1 MADVAI
7 RTEGLTRTFGAQVAL
22 ADVSIEVPR
31 GEVLALLGPNGAGKT
46 TTVRLLNAV
55 LDPDAGTMRVLGIDP
70 VAAPDELRRHT
81 GVLTEHA
88 GLDDRLTATENLLAV
103 ARIRGMA
110 IEPARRR
117 IGELLERFG
126 MSARADQRVAGAST
140 GQRKRIAL
148 ARSLLHDPQV
158 LFLDE
163 PTSGLDPAA
172 IRDVVAMIDS
182 LAAEHG
188 RTVILCTHFL
198 GEADE
203 LADRMAI
210 LHRGHLEAFG
220 RPADLAAG
228 LWTGIPASLEL
239 GGIEPDVAADLVRS
253 LRGVIEV
260 TVDGSVLTLQITERE
275 VLARAVRELVHAG
288 ADVFAA
294 RPETRTLSDVYFE
307 VERRRTGHGSTP
319 DPRSSSGTQPHI
331 PPPPPPPDTRNTQ
344 ARS

>member
-1 MADVAI
+1 MSPAAI
-7 RTEGLTRTFGAQVAL
+7 HTEGLTRRFGSQVAL
-22 ADVSIEVPR
+22 ADLDIEVHT

-55 LDPDAGTMRVLGIDP
+55 LAPDAGTMRVLGIDP
-70 VAAPDELRRHT
+70 VATPDELRRHT

-103 ARIRGMA
+103 ARIRGMD
-110 IEPARRR
+110 PQLARRR

-126 MSARADQRVAGAST
+126 MSDRADVRVAGAST

-148 ARSLLHDPQV
+148 ARSLLHEPEV

-172 IRDVVAMIDS
+172 IRDVVALIDS
-182 LAAEHG
+182 LASDQG

-210 LHRGHLEAFG
+210 LHQGHLEAFG
-220 RPADLAAG
+220 RPAELAAG
-228 LWTGIPASLEL
+228 LWQGMPATLEV
-239 GGIEPDVAADLVRS
+239 GAIEPPRALGIIRS
-253 LRGVIEV
+253 TRGVLDASPTPE
-260 TVDGSVLTLQITERE
+260 GFALTITEGG
-275 VLARAVRELVHAG
+275 VLAQVVSTLVHAG
-288 ADVFAA
+288 AEIFAA
-294 RPETRTLSDVYFE
+294 RPETHTLSDVYFE
-307 VERRRTGHGSTP
+307 VERRNGRGHPEVTP
-319 DPRSSSGTQPHI
+319 
-331 PPPPPPPDTRNTQ
+331 
-344 ARS
+344 

>member
-7 RTEGLTRTFGAQVAL
+7 RTDGLTRTFGTQVAL
-22 ADVSIEVPR
+22 SELSIEVPH

-55 LDPDAGTMRVLGIDP
+55 LDPHAGTMRVLGIDP
-70 VAAPDELRRHT
+70 VAEPDELRRHT

-172 IRDVVAMIDS
+172 IRDVVAMIDA

-210 LHRGHLEAFG
+210 LHRGRLEAFG
-220 RPADLAAG
+220 RPADLATE
-228 LWTGIPASLEL
+228 LWTGIPATLEL
-239 GGIEPDVAADLVRS
+239 GGIDPMAAADLVRS
-253 LRGVIEV
+253 LRGVLEV
-260 TVDGSVLTLQITERE
+260 AVDGAALTLEITERD
-275 VLARAVRELVHAG
+275 VLAHAVRELVLAG

-307 VERRRTGHGSTP
+307 VERRRAASETEAGP
-319 DPRSSSGTQPHI
+319 PRPPA
-331 PPPPPPPDTRNTQ
+331 PPPPPVRSPETRAQ
-344 ARS
+344 P